1 MHARRSLTALL
12 ASLSML
18 MATAAA
24 AQPLG
29 TFRWQLQPF
38 CNVVTVNV
46 VQAGAVYTLD
56 GFDDQ
61 CGAAQRA
68 PLVGTA
74 TPNPDGTIGF
84 GLHVVTVPGG
94 FPVSVDARISLSSLS
109 GTWSD
114 SAGNSGAFTFNA
126 STGGDPRTTPV
137 PAGGGDITGVA
148 AGLGLTGGGVSG
160 DVALAIDPTVAQR
173 RVTDTC
179 RAGEAVRTVN
189 ADGTVV
195 CERINAGDITAVTA
209 GPGLAGG
216 GTAGAVT
223 MAVDFGG
230 PGTAPTVARSDHT
243 HAASGTGNT
252 AVGTGVLLVNTGPGN
267 TALGVGPLAANTSGS
282 YNVAIG
288 LDALTANTTGAGNVG
303 VGRQALRANEQ
314 GGVSVAVG
322 DQALG
327 AIAFSVFNT
336 AVGGRVLEALTT
348 GVQNTAIGTA
358 ALMAATSGNNNVA
371 VGVGAGA
378 TLTTGNGLTLV
389 GANVTASDGLTNATA
404 VGQSATVTQ
413 NNSLVLGSIAG
424 VNGGQVSTNVGIGTT
439 APLDRLHVN
448 GEVRL
453 ASCLK
458 NSFGSAIAGECASD
472 LRYKKDITPF
482 GQTLDRVTRLQPV
495 HYFWRADEFPD
506 KHFGDRQSYGLI
518 AQDVEQVFP
527 DLVTTNEDGYKA
539 VNYSKL
545 PLLAIQ
551 AIRELEERNRSLQ
564 GQIDALAAV
573 VAELNARS
581 R

>member
-1 MHARRSLTALL
+1 MLL
-12 ASLSML
+12 A
-18 MATAAA
+18 TTVG

-29 TFRWQLQPF
+29 TFRWQLQPI

-61 CGAAQRA
+61 CGAGQRA
-68 PLVGTA
+68 PLVRTA

-84 GLHVVTVPGG
+84 GLHIVTVPGG
-94 FPVSVDARISLSSLS
+94 VPVSVDARIGLASLS

-114 SAGNSGAFTFNA
+114 SAGNSGALAFNA
-126 STGGDPRTTPV
+126 VTGGNPR
-137 PAGGGDITGVA
+137 PAPGSSSTADITAVTAGFGLSGGGITGD
-148 AGLGLTGGGVSG
+148 VS
-160 DVALAIDPTVAQR
+160 LAVDPAVVQQR
-173 RVTDTC
+173 VSDTC

-195 CERINAGDITAVTA
+195 CERISAGDITAVTA
-209 GPGLAGG
+209 GPGLSGG
-216 GTAGAVT
+216 GAAGAVT
-223 MAVDFGG
+223 LATVFGG
-230 PGTAPTVARSDHT
+230 DGALDAAARADHEHLAGGQGSIGIGTS
-243 HAASGTGNT
+243 
-252 AVGTGVLLVNTGPGN
+252 VLLVNSGPGN

-303 VGRQALRANEQ
+303 VGRRALRANEQ

-358 ALMAATSGNNNVA
+358 ALMAATAGNNNVA

-424 VNGGQVSTNVGIGTT
+424 VNGGQVSTSVGIGTT

-458 NSFGSAIAGECASD
+458 NQFATAIAGECASD

-482 GQTLDRVTRLQPV
+482 GEVLDRVTELRPV
-495 HYFWRADEFPD
+495 HYFWRADEFPE

-527 DLVTTNEDGYKA
+527 DLVTTNEDGYKT

-545 PLLAIQ
+545 PLIAIQ
-551 AIRELEERNRSLQ
+551 AIRELEERNQSLQ
-564 GQIDALAAV
+564 RQIDALAAV
-573 VAELNARS
+573 VAELRS
-581 R
+581 RSR